1 MIKVEVSKDC
11 ISISGHANFD
21 EYGKDIVCAAVSST
35 VLTTINGILSI
46 DNKSIKVEEGNNL
59 IIMIINHT
67 DVVDKLL
74 NNMIRCL
81 KELEKKYEKN
91 IKIKEE

>member
-11 ISISGHANFD
+11 ISISGHANYDDF
-21 EYGKDIVCAAVSST
+21 GKDIVCAAVSST

-46 DNKSIKVEEGNNL
+46 DNQSITVKQKDNL
-59 IIMIINHT
+59 EIIINYHNEII
-67 DVVDKLL
+67 DKLL
-74 NNMIRCL
+74 ENMLRCL
-81 KELEKKYEKN
+81 KEIEKKYEKN

>member
-11 ISISGHANFD
+11 ISISGHANYE

-46 DNKSIKVEEGNNL
+46 DNNSIKVKEGNNL
-59 IIMIINHT
+59 KIIIINHT
-67 DVVDKLL
+67 NIVDKLL
-74 NNMIRCL
+74 DNMIRCL
-81 KELEKKYEKN
+81 KEIENKYEKN

>member
-11 ISISGHANFD
+11 ISIFGHANFAN
-21 EYGKDIVCAAVSST
+21 YGKDIVCAAVSST

-46 DNKSIKVEEGNNL
+46 DNKSIRVEEGNPMK
-59 IIMIINHT
+59 IIINYHK
-67 DVVDKLL
+67 DVIDKLID
-74 NNMIRCL
+74 NMLRCL
-81 KELEKKYEKN
+81 REIEKKYEKN

>member
-11 ISISGHANFD
+11 ISISGHANYD
-21 EYGKDIVCAAVSST
+21 EFGKDIVCAAVSST

-46 DNKSIKVEEGNNL
+46 DNKSIRVEEGNKL
-59 IIMIINHT
+59 KIIINYHEET
-67 DVVDKLL
+67 IDKLL
-74 NNMIRCL
+74 NNMIKCL
-81 KELEKKYEKN
+81 KEIEKKYEKN

>member
-46 DNKSIKVEEGNNL
+46 DNKSIKVEEDNIL
-59 IIMIINHT
+59 RIIVLNRTEI
-67 DVVDKLL
+67 VDKLL

-81 KELEKKYEKN
+81 KEIEKKYEKN

>member
-11 ISISGHANFD
+11 ISISGHANYE

-46 DNKSIKVEEGNNL
+46 DNNSIKVKEGNNL
-59 IIMIINHT
+59 KIIIINHT
-67 DVVDKLL
+67 DIVDKLL
-74 NNMIRCL
+74 DNMIRCL
-81 KELEKKYEKN
+81 KEIENKYEKN

>member
-11 ISISGHANFD
+11 ISISGHANFA

-46 DNKSIKVEEGNNL
+46 DNNSIKVEEGNNFK
-59 IIMIINHT
+59 IIINNHT
-67 DVVDKLL
+67 DIVDKLL
-74 NNMIRCL
+74 NNMIICL
-81 KELEKKYEKN
+81 KEIEKKYEKN

>member
-21 EYGKDIVCAAVSST
+21 DYGKDIVCAAVSSV
-35 VLTTINGILSI
+35 VLTTINGILLI
-46 DNKSIKVEEGNNL
+46 DNKSITVEQN
-59 IIMIINHT
+59 
-67 DVVDKLL
+67 DKLTIKVNYHNDTIDKL
-74 NNMIRCL
+74 IENMLRCL
-81 KELEKKYEKN
+81 KEIEKNYEKN